1 MNSYA
6 DYCLEDFV
14 LDARFQRWVRYQ
26 EADEVTFWN
35 TFIQQNPQQESDI
48 QHAQALLRSVYRRY
62 ESQLS
67 ESEIRDEIQKLVAK
81 ARASKETLVDS
92 APDTDESSEVKI
104 IPMPGRRGW
113 LMRAAAVVCLLG
125 IGWWL
130 WTVRTPDSV
139 YEQRTAGHTL
149 IEKINQTATK
159 QTVLLADGSRVVL
172 DPGAR
177 ISYPAQF
184 ATDRRQIYLSGTAF
198 FEVTKDTKRPFL
210 VYANE
215 LVTKVLGT
223 SFLIRATDRA
233 TQTTVEVKEGRVSV
247 SEASDRKA
255 QRVEASR
262 ELSGLI
268 VTTNQK
274 VIFERNQDRLV
285 KTLRDNPEII
295 TSPEKLPTF
304 QFTNT
309 PVSDALTELKRAY
322 GVDILF
328 DKDVLSHCPVTATLT
343 DQSLYEK
350 LTVICEAIGA
360 RYEVLDGQ
368 IVVDSKGCN

>member
-26 EADEVTFWN
+26 EADEVAFW
-35 TFIQQNPQQESDI
+35 TAYSQQNPQQEDDI

-62 ESQLS
+62 ESRLS
-67 ESEIRDEIQKLVAK
+67 DSELNDEIQKLVAR
-81 ARASKETLVDS
+81 ARASKE
-92 APDTDESSEVKI
+92 APVNTVPDHDDLSETKI
-104 IPMPGRRGW
+104 IPLNSRLTW
-113 LMRAAAVVCLLG
+113 FMRAAAVILLLG

-130 WTVRTPDSV
+130 WTAQTPDNA
-139 YEQRTAGHTL
+139 YDQRVAGQTL
-149 IEKINQTATK
+149 IEKKNQTTTN
-159 QTVLLADGSRVVL
+159 QTVLLADGSRVTL
-172 DPGAR
+172 NPNAR

-184 ATDRRQIYLSGTAF
+184 ATDRRQIYLSGTALF
-198 FEVTKDTKRPFL
+198 DVTKDTKRPFL

-223 SFLIRATDRA
+223 SFLIQAADGA
-233 TQTTVEVKEGRVSV
+233 VKTTVEVKEGRVSV
-247 SEASDRKA
+247 SETTDRQA
-255 QRVEASR
+255 RQLETSR

-285 KTLRDNPEII
+285 KTLRDNPEIV
-295 TSPEKLPTF
+295 TSSEKSPTF

-309 PVSDALTELKRAY
+309 PVSDVLTELKQAY
-322 GVDILF
+322 QVDILF
-328 DKDVLSHCPVTATLT
+328 DKDVLRQCPLTATLT

-360 RYEVLDGQ
+360 RYDVLDGQ
-368 IVVDSKGCN
+368 IVIDSKGCN